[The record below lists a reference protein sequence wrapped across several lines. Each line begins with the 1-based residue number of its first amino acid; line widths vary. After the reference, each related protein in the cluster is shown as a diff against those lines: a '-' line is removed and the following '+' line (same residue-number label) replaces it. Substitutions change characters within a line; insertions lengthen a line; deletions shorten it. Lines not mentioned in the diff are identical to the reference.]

1 MQYTDTMKHS
11 NTRTGQK
18 LSRFKNKASEWS
30 KKHSHSVITWQEL
43 AKHEF
48 KFGPGYNRY
57 GVRSGFEEM
66 TEKSGAKI
74 VTGVRFSNLWF
85 HCDPSE
91 IPGHRTHDDS
101 NDLLRLNH
109 KGWYCDDFQH
119 ETVRGVVGV
128 FRWGK
133 KVYIVPGVMYSGS
146 DCHYFDLTQS
156 ETLTP
161 CEAFDE
167 VGDQTDTL
175 ADTMCEVARMA
186 DQMAETTAEEARE
199 ADQEY
204 QAEQLCEQLKDSIGE
219 TRIEIKTLIR
229 EIKNAG
235 KSFSP
240 AICDALTS
248 KVSELRGHI
257 EECRKALK
265 TIESSPWEYS
275 EFYSLV

>member
-1 MQYTDTMKHS
+1 MKHS
-11 NTRTGQK
+11 NTGQK
-18 LSRFKNKASEWS
+18 LARFKHKANEYNAKPHFAASPIDWR
-30 KKHSHSVITWQEL
+30 WF
-43 AKHEF
+43 AKHELQ
-48 KFGPGYNRY
+48 FGPGYHRY
-57 GVRSGFEEM
+57 GVISGFEEIKG
-66 TEKSGAKI
+66 KSGAKI

-101 NDLLRLNH
+101 HDLLRLNH
-109 KGWYCDDFQH
+109 NGWYCDDFQH

-133 KVYIVPGVMYSGS
+133 KVYIVPGVMFSDS
-146 DCHYFDLTQS
+146 DCHSFDLTQS

-175 ADTMCEVARMA
+175 ADTMCEVARIA
-186 DQMAETTAEEARE
+186 DKIAEKTGEESRE

-204 QAEQLCEQLKDSIGE
+204 QAEQLCEQLKDSISE

-265 TIESSPWEYS
+265 TMDSSPWEYS
-275 EFYSLV
+275 KFYSLV